1 MRVATFNMQN
11 LRLRGDRLDGARDGD
26 RPEDTT
32 RAAARLDPADR
43 RLGAELIARADAD
56 VVALQEVFDRASL
69 DHFHDR
75 YLARTEAGRYPWRVC
90 LPGNDGRGQDVA
102 LMSRRP
108 LEEVESHAAATPR
121 DLGLEAPRGIDPD
134 RPVFRRDCLRAG
146 AGPLTLFVCHFKAPY
161 PRVRRAWQIRRMEA
175 RAVRRLIEARFAEPA
190 AALWLV
196 LGDLNE
202 PPDSAD
208 TPAIAPLL
216 PPFSVDLLARLP
228 PGRRW
233 SWHDADRDDYGRP
246 DALLASPALAGRFP
260 NARPEILR
268 AGLGHEAARHEGPRL
283 EGTGWHRPHASDHA
297 ALVVE
302 FPGL

>member
-1 MRVATFNMQN
+1 MRVASFNMQN
-11 LRLRGDRLDGARDGD
+11 LRLRDGRLDGARDGD
-26 RPEDTT
+26 RPEDATAT
-32 RAAARLDPADR
+32 AARLDPADR
-43 RLGAELIARADAD
+43 SLGAKLIARADAD

-75 YLARTEAGRYPWRVC
+75 FLARAGDGRYPWRVC

-108 LEEVESHAAATPR
+108 LEDVASHASLRPA
-121 DLGLEAPRGIDPD
+121 DLGLEAPRGVDPD
-134 RPVFRRDCLRAG
+134 HPIFRRDCLRAR

-161 PRVRRAWQIRRMEA
+161 PSARRAWAIRRLEA
-175 RAVRRLIEARFAEPA
+175 GAVRRLIEARFPDPA

-202 PPDSAD
+202 PAD
-208 TPAIAPLL
+208 GTGAPAIAPLL
-216 PPFSVDLLARLP
+216 PPFSVDLLQRLP

-233 SWHDADRDDYGRP
+233 SWHDAETGGYGRP

-260 NARPEILR
+260 QACPEILR
-268 AGLGHEAARHEGPRL
+268 AGLGHEATRHAGPRL

-297 ALVVE
+297 ALAVT